1 MRFVEDTEGTWTAI
15 QLKAVEA
22 EIEQQK
28 RDWEANRLAQ
38 LKREEEAA
46 RQLEAEENDLLTF
59 SREDASNQ
67 VNKTSSNRSSSG
79 GKVNNNNVTS
89 KEGKKLIHRRV
100 AIVKNAHKG
109 ILGKRKG
116 SVSGEDGNKDIS
128 RARSRAA
135 MAALASRKA
144 KKMKLVR
151 KSESSPANTT
161 TIRTRRDSVRNINT
175 RPINPRRKRLKRS
188 PSKRTTRTSESKEDK
203 DGGSNATDKSE
214 EVKEVRPTE
223 EFDSECSLDVMIDSN
238 DAPDSDSNQMNNYY
252 SSQDDESG
260 SQSQDDG
267 NNHKATE
274 ESKQTDSGAIDGVNS
289 TPRTRSRGSVKIN
302 LWTLDDSPIPA
313 VKRHKTGDSFNK
325 GKKNTSGEQRDNKSD
340 VQSHDESS
348 VVEDESTSM
357 VNDTSIAHES
367 SLASELSTTNPVN
380 NEALV
385 VDPEVLETVKE
396 LKILVTDVKQM
407 KRAKVL
413 DGFASPQRT
422 PSPKSRKLKK
432 FPPKSANN
440 RTLDSWVSKTPKS
453 AMNNSEHS
461 DSNTNDKSSTP
472 LHHSG
477 RTTRASVKV
486 DGAAAHE
493 NGET

>member
-67 VNKTSSNRSSSG
+67 VNKSSSNRSSSG

-89 KEGKKLIHRRV
+89 KDGKKLIHRRV

-109 ILGKRKG
+109 MLGKRKG
-116 SVSGEDGNKDIS
+116 SISGEEGKDIN
-128 RARSRAA
+128 RARCRAT

-151 KSESSPANTT
+151 QSESSATNT
-161 TIRTRRDSVRNINT
+161 TIRTRRDSVRNIA
-175 RPINPRRKRLKRS
+175 RPNNSRRKRLKRS
-188 PSKRTTRTSESKEDK
+188 PSKRITRSSESKEDQENK
-203 DGGSNATDKSE
+203 DGTDKSE
-214 EVKEVRPTE
+214 EVKDVRPTD

-252 SSQDDESG
+252 SSVDDESG

-267 NNHKATE
+267 NQRPMD
-274 ESKQTDSGAIDGVNS
+274 ESKQTEAGAGDGVNS

-302 LWTLDDSPIPA
+302 LWTLDDSPILA
-313 VKRHKTGDSFNK
+313 VKRPRTGDSLRS
-325 GKKNTSGEQRDNKSD
+325 KKNVSGDNKSD
-340 VQSHDESS
+340 IQSHDESS
-348 VVEDESTSM
+348 AVEESTSM
-357 VNDTSIAHES
+357 INNDTSIANES
-367 SLASELSTTNPVN
+367 SIATELSTTNPIN
-380 NEALV
+380 TDELV
-385 VDPEVLETVKE
+385 VDPEVSETIKE
-396 LKILVTDVKQM
+396 LKILVTDVKQV

-422 PSPKSRKLKK
+422 PSPKARKLKK
-432 FPPKSANN
+432 FPPKSSNN

-453 AMNNSEHS
+453 AVNNSDHS
-461 DSNTNDKSSTP
+461 DSVANDKSITP
-472 LHHSG
+472 VHSG
-477 RTTRASVKV
+477 RTTRASLKLDV
-486 DGAAAHE
+486 AATHE
-493 NGET
+493 NGES